1 MIYKGVI
8 PVDKKILS
16 DYIDACAF
24 IKETEKEIAC
34 LKKNKKTVM
43 DKVKGSNPNFPYEP
57 RSFGV
62 AGTTETYAN
71 ADALRREEQL
81 LETQKKEAEELKTQ
95 VDEWMNTI
103 PFRMQRIIRYKIF
116 NGLTWKEVAT
126 LIGSKCTENS
136 IKKEYQRFMEEI

>member
-24 IKETEKEIAC
+24 IKETEKEIAR
-34 LKKNKKTVM
+34 LKKNKKTVI

-62 AGTTETYAN
+62 NGTTETCAN
-71 ADALRREEQL
+71 KDALRYEEQL
-81 LETQKKEAEELKTQ
+81 LETQKKEAEELKVQ

-126 LIGSKCTENS
+126 LMGKKCTENS
-136 IKKEYQRFMEEI
+136 VKKEYQRFMEEI

>member
-24 IKETEKEIAC
+24 IKETEKEINR
-34 LKKNKKTVM
+34 LKKNKKTVI

-62 AGTTETYAN
+62 VGTTETYAN

-81 LETQKKEAEELKTQ
+81 LETQKKEAEELKVQ

-116 NGLTWKEVAT
+116 KELTWEEVAK
-126 LIGSKCTENS
+126 LMGRNS
-136 IKKEYQRFMEEI
+136 TGESVRMEYNRFMRKK

>member
-16 DYIDACAF
+16 DYIDTCAF
-24 IKETEKEIAC
+24 IKETEKEITR
-34 LKKNKKTVM
+34 LKKNKKTVI

-57 RSFGV
+57 RSFVV

-81 LETQKKEAEELKTQ
+81 LESQKKEAEDLKMQ
-95 VDEWMNTI
+95 VDEWMKTI
-103 PFRMQRIIRYKIF
+103 PYRMQRIINYKIF
-116 NGLTWKEVAT
+116 KELSWEETAKLMGRNAT
-126 LIGSKCTENS
+126 GESVRM
-136 IKKEYQRFMEEI
+136 EYNRFMNKK